1 MIIHGQSAAD
11 YHASEYIGSTTAK
24 LALKSTQL
32 FRDKITGV
40 YSQPDKGHFQVGRL
54 AHVMVLEPADFARLV
69 TSEGPINPSTNA
81 PYGRDTQKFSKW
93 QADNPGLTYVEPWL
107 HTALIRCPDVIRD
120 MFRDGSSE
128 VSVYRDLAGG
138 LKAKCR
144 SDYLRGNV
152 ITDLK
157 TINDIDDC
165 ERHISK
171 MGYWF
176 SHAWYRM
183 VMYEET
189 GIIHK
194 FRLTFMEKRAPFR
207 WRVID
212 LDAGYSMFADDK
224 VQEVLAR
231 LEKCQRRHDWA
242 DTDDLF
248 NIVSMPDY
256 FDETIDDEDA
266 A

>member
-1 MIIHGQSAAD
+1 MIIQGQTAAD

-40 YSQPDKGHFQVGRL
+40 YSQSDKGYFQVGRL
-54 AHVMVLEPADFARLV
+54 AHLMVLEPGDFARLV
-69 TSEGPINPSTNA
+69 TSEGPINSSTNA
-81 PYGRDTQKFSKW
+81 PYGRDTQKFAKW

-107 HTALIRCPDVIRD
+107 HTALIRCPDAIRD
-120 MFRDGSSE
+120 MFRDGASE
-128 VSVYRDLAGG
+128 VSAYHDLPGG
-138 LKAKCR
+138 LKVKCR
-144 SDYLRGNV
+144 TDYLRGNV

-183 VMYEET
+183 VMKAET
-189 GIIHK
+189 GITHK
-194 FRLTFMEKRAPFR
+194 FRLVFMEKKAPYR
-207 WRVID
+207 WRVVD
-212 LDAGYSMFADDK
+212 LDPSYAMYGDEK
-224 VQEVLAR
+224 VGEIVAH
-231 LEKCQRRHDWA
+231 LESCQSKHDWA
-242 DTDDLF
+242 DDDELF
-248 NIVSMPDY
+248 NVVSMPDY